1 MKLYNKS
8 KRAYQHSYFDDKN
21 KLVSITLLPK
31 ETKEI
36 DDTIAEIWLKTG
48 EVVEYADPK
57 EVKETQAK
65 LEDENA
71 KLKAEIEALKAELS
85 TADKKE
91 DEVKVD
97 ELAELKKQADELG
110 IAYPQNIGVAKLKAK
125 IEAKQAE

>member
-8 KRAYQHSYFDDKN
+8 KRAYQHSYFDEKN

-31 ETKEI
+31 QTKEI
-36 DDTIAEIWLKTG
+36 DDKIAEIWLKTG

-57 EVKETQAK
+57 EVKKTQAK
-65 LEDENA
+65 LADENA
-71 KLKAEIEALKAELS
+71 KLKAEIEALKAKLQ
-85 TADKKE
+85 TDDKKE
-91 DEVKVD
+91 DEVKHD

-125 IEAKQAE
+125 IEAKKAE